1 MDPVLRLILLIA
13 LIVWTI
19 LNVILIFQQLTG

>member
-13 LIVWTI
+13 LIVWTV